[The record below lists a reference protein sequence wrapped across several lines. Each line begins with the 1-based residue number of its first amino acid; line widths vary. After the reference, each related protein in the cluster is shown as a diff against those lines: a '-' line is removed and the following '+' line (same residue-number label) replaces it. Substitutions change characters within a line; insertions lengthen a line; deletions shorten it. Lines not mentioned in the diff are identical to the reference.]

1 MKIISPLKKSD
12 FIVRELHHFH
22 GKFDSVTSLKLKLM
36 DEFGELVPATTDFQ
50 IGYFR
55 GKQSTKYWIMCQE
68 DLDMMNDSLGK
79 GKPNI
84 LLWCDG
90 RSANSLDSSDSASS
104 CGRKR
109 KSPPV
114 SEPLPSKRQQLDD
127 SIADTVKELKEK
139 HESKYTFPQLRLWAR
154 MIVAGN
160 HDSTDTPPL
169 IPAITW
175 IQPKREKKSSLSDV
189 IAGAAVTFANAVKS
203 PDIQQRNKQSIVI
216 SSDAMSS
223 PVKPNSSLSVTP
235 TTGISPA
242 KVTELRM
249 KKLRELRELQE
260 LLEQNILTQQ
270 EFMEQKKLVL
280 DSLRKLTH

>member
-169 IPAITW
+169 IPAITG

>member
-22 GKFDSVTSLKLKLM
+22 GKFDLVTSLKLKLM

-90 RSANSLDSSDSASS
+90 RSADSLDSSDSASS

-169 IPAITW
+169 IPAITG

-203 PDIQQRNKQSIVI
+203 PDIQQRNNQSIVI

>member
-1 MKIISPLKKSD
+1 
-12 FIVRELHHFH
+12 
-22 GKFDSVTSLKLKLM
+22 
-36 DEFGELVPATTDFQ
+36 
-50 IGYFR
+50 
-55 GKQSTKYWIMCQE
+55 
-68 DLDMMNDSLGK
+68 MMNDSLGK

-90 RSANSLDSSDSASS
+90 RSADSLDSSDSESS
-104 CGRKR
+104 CGRKH

-127 SIADTVKELKEK
+127 SIADTVKELKGK
-139 HESKYTFPQLRLWAR
+139 HESKYTFPQLRLWVR

-169 IPAITW
+169 IPAITV

-223 PVKPNSSLSVTP
+223 PVKPNSNLSVTP

-249 KKLRELRELQE
+249 KKLHELRELQE
-260 LLEQNILTQQ
+260 LLEQNILNR
-270 EFMEQKKLVL
+270 
-280 DSLRKLTH
+280 DSWNKRS

>member
-1 MKIISPLKKSD
+1 M
-12 FIVRELHHFH
+12 
-22 GKFDSVTSLKLKLM
+22 
-36 DEFGELVPATTDFQ
+36 
-50 IGYFR
+50 
-55 GKQSTKYWIMCQE
+55 
-68 DLDMMNDSLGK
+68 
-79 GKPNI
+79 
-84 LLWCDG
+84 WCDG
-90 RSANSLDSSDSASS
+90 RSADSLDSSDSASS

-169 IPAITW
+169 IPAITG

-203 PDIQQRNKQSIVI
+203 PDIQQRNNQSIVI

>member
-12 FIVRELHHFH
+12 FIMRELHHFH

-50 IGYFR
+50 VGYFR

-68 DLDMMNDSLGK
+68 DLDMMNDSLRK

-169 IPAITW
+169 IPAITG